1 MIVYFIVVFYRCKT
15 GNVIFV
21 IEMLLI
27 KFIIFQFKF
36 RLFLVF
42 LRFFSDFLLRTCS
55 KNPEKL
61 ILYQIF
67 FAWVIDLLSLI
78 CFKKNEKPRR
88 KCKSKMFQTKKVP
101 EQNASQTKCVLG
113 QIVSWADCSLRQV
126 YSEVVVFQ
134 TRFLPKLAV
143 FWVNKSFKKINNFS
157 NIK

>member
-21 IEMLLI
+21 IQMLLI

-55 KNPEKL
+55 KNPGKL

-78 CFKKNEKPRR
+78 CFKKNKKPR
-88 KCKSKMFQTKKVP
+88 KKKQIKNVSNQKS
-101 EQNASQTKCVLG
+101 
-113 QIVSWADCSLRQV
+113 SWAECLTNQMCFGADCLLSRLLT
-126 YSEVVVFQ
+126 E
-134 TRFLPKLAV
+134 TGI
-143 FWVNKSFKKINNFS
+143 FWGSCVSDQIPPQAS
-157 NIK
+157 CILS